1 MIEIRLYSL
10 FFFLFLFMD
19 IRCVNSLVLAYLGDA
34 VYEEYIR
41 DFLIKKKINK
51 VNDLQKESIN
61 YVSAKRQAYFLD
73 KMLDSDFF
81 NEDEISVI
89 KRARNAKSHANP
101 KGCSVIEYKKAT
113 AIEALIGYLK
123 LSNRMDR
130 IDEVMNYIVEELC

>member
-1 MIEIRLYSL
+1 
-10 FFFLFLFMD
+10 MD

-41 DFLIKKKINK
+41 MYLTRKKIGK

-73 KMLDSDFF
+73 KMLECDFF
-81 NEDEISVI
+81 EEEEISVI
-89 KRARNAKSHANP
+89 KRARNAKSHPNP

-113 AIEALIGYLK
+113 ALEALIGYLK
-123 LSNRMDR
+123 LESRDSR

>member
-1 MIEIRLYSL
+1 
-10 FFFLFLFMD
+10 MD

-41 DFLIKKKINK
+41 MYLTRKKIGK

-73 KMLDSDFF
+73 KMLNSDYF
-81 NEDEISVI
+81 NEEEISVI
-89 KRARNAKSHANP
+89 KRARNAKSHPNP

>member
-1 MIEIRLYSL
+1 
-10 FFFLFLFMD
+10 MD

-41 DFLIKKKINK
+41 MYLVEKNINK
-51 VNDLQKESIN
+51 VNDLQIESIN

-73 KMLDSDFF
+73 KMLECDFF
-81 NEDEISVI
+81 EEEEISVI

-113 AIEALIGYLK
+113 ALEALIGYLRLEGK
-123 LSNRMDR
+123 EIR
-130 IDEVMNYIVEELC
+130 IVEIMKYITEE

>member
-1 MIEIRLYSL
+1 
-10 FFFLFLFMD
+10 MD

-41 DFLIKKKINK
+41 MYLIEKNINK

-73 KMLDSDFF
+73 KMLNSDFF
-81 NEDEISVI
+81 NEDENSVI
-89 KRARNAKSHANP
+89 KRARNAKSHPNP

-113 AIEALIGYLK
+113 ALEALIGYLRLEGK
-123 LSNRMDR
+123 EIR
-130 IDEVMNYIVEELC
+130 IVEIMKYITEE